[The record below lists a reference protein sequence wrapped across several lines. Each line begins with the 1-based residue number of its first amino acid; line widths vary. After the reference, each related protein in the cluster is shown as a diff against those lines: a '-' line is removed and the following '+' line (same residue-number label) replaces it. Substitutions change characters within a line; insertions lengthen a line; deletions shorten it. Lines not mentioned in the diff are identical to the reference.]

1 MVKDI
6 FDIDDIDDLPTN
18 IKLTD
23 NRDVFGNDIIELF
36 RIAKKNGYETLHVN
50 QVVVGLYRAFDKY
63 KDKLKN
69 FEQVNNKLYTMSIRD
84 KYPLI
89 STGKRG
95 IYKLSE

>member
-63 KDKLKN
+63 KDKPKN
-69 FEQVNNKLYTMSIRD
+69 FEQVNNKLYTMSMRD
-84 KYPLI
+84 KYSLI